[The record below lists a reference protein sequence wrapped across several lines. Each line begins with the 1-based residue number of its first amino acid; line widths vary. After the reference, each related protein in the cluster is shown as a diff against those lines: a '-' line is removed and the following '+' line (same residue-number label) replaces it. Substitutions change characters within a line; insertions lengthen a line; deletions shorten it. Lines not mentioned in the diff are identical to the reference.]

1 MLNKTNILIS
11 FFILLSCNV
20 FSQFEKSYCNEID
33 DKKLEKSFNK
43 GAELLMAGKTDDAEI
58 IFAKLVDEEP
68 DFTEAWAA
76 MAEINYS
83 RYKNAT
89 NPKSQNSSYVNYV
102 RCLEKIAET
111 CPSYSNYSVN
121 YSLGKIFFDREEY
134 ETAKKYLNTFIANTS
149 NSDKNYAD
157 AKNTLEYI
165 DEYLDLVFN
174 PVPFKP
180 IIVEGVST
188 VNDDYL
194 PLISPDGSLALFTH
208 AYMKK
213 DVSSIYS
220 EKFTEEF
227 TVARALDGSGTKFSS
242 GDPLPYP
249 FNAGK
254 NQGASS
260 ITIDNSILY
269 ITICEFVS
277 RDYDN
282 CDIFYSV
289 RKNNG
294 WSELINMG
302 PNINGL
308 NTWES
313 QPSISA
319 DGKTLYFASIR
330 SDNIGFDDDYP
341 TCDIWYTTRNE
352 DGTWEKA
359 KNMGSTINTAGNEKS
374 PFIHSDSQTLYFSSD
389 GHKGVGGF
397 DIYFTKYRDKEWT
410 TPINIGYPINTKSND
425 LGFVVNT
432 QGTKAYF
439 ASNKLDGRGGWDIY
453 SFDLYAEARP
463 EKVFLVKGQLIDD
476 SGLAITEATLEVRN
490 VRTEEVSQGV
500 VDSETGNYA
509 VAVTVEKEK
518 NDDYLM
524 VVKKEDYSFTS
535 ALIEPTEETFVQPV
549 TIDFEVKP
557 IEKGKTVELNDINYA
572 TASYEI
578 DRKSLAVLDGFVG
591 FLNDNPDIVI
601 EIRGHT
607 DNVGSLQT
615 NMNLSNN
622 RAKAVYDYLIRKG
635 VDSSRLM
642 YKGFGPEMPVAS
654 NETEAGRAKN
664 RRTEFYIISK

>member
-20 FSQFEKSYCNEID
+20 FSQFEESYCNEID

-43 GAELLMAGKTDDAEI
+43 GVELLMAGKTDDAEM
-58 IFAKLVDEEP
+58 IFAKVVDEEP

-102 RCLEKIAET
+102 RCLEKIVGT

-134 ETAKKYLNTFIANTS
+134 EKAKKYLNTFITNTS
-149 NSDKNYAD
+149 GSDKNYAD

-165 DEYLDLVFN
+165 DDYLELVFN

-194 PLISPDGSLALFTH
+194 PLISPDGSLAFFTH

-359 KNMGSTINTAGNEKS
+359 KNMGPTINTAGNEKS

-557 IEKGKTVELNDINYA
+557 IENGKTVELHDINYA

-615 NMNLSNN
+615 NMTLSNN
-622 RAKAVYDYLIRKG
+622 RAKAVYDYLIHKG
-635 VDSSRLM
+635 VDSSRLR
-642 YKGFGPEMPVAS
+642 YQGFGPEMPVAS